1 MTVQDVVEGLQG
13 YLHNDGMAD
22 YISMME
28 GLGLVGQIAS
38 LIVGL
43 LVTFIIV
50 GLPVVIAVE
59 VCYINFP
66 IFQQGYENLYGRLK
80 GKANRIFGLV
90 IRDARKAVEDSHTTE
105 YGTSVN
111 WIYLKLK
118 IKSIFICVFIVA
130 MVLGPGQFLIAQAW
144 NLVTGILSSLK

>member
-66 IFQQGYENLYGRLK
+66 VFQSGYDNLYNRLK
-80 GKANRIFGLV
+80 GKASRVFGLV

-111 WIYLKLK
+111 WIYLKIK
-118 IKSIFICVFIVA
+118 IKAIFICVFIVA

-144 NLVTGILSSLK
+144 NLVRGIFSSM